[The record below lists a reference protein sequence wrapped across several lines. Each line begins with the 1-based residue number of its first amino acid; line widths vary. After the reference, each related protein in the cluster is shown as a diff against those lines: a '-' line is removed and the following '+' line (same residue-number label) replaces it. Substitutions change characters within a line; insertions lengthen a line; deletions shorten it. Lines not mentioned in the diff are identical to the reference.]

1 MGLLYSAT
9 TWSSALLSWAL
20 SSFLPLHEPRE
31 GCFPFCWLASEPC
44 QLCRFCLLVLSC
56 WLHGPCWKP
65 AQATQATW
73 RTFAEL
79 HCGTCLNPRRVHRQ
93 YYEYFPSHLQYIAM
107 AQGSKYWLALA
118 TRLLQVGRAAVWMR
132 NSPREREKKK
142 ETEMKQLVTV
152 CKMGISK
159 LQTELNNGVTKTE
172 SLPSKVNKELYSFL
186 KKSKRWLVSNWLQ
199 EDWQRHWQNKLYD
212 DLLGWVLRNLNFKR
226 K

>member
-1 MGLLYSAT
+1 MEGCVLTSGKRQLYLAFVNLCLNTSCQKPVTPELAHVMGLLHSAT

-118 TRLLQVGRAAVWMR
+118 TRLLQVRRAAVWMR

-142 ETEMKQLVTV
+142 RNWDETISYCLQNGNIKAPNRVKQW
-152 CKMGISK
+152 CNQDWK
-159 LQTELNNGVTKTE
+159 LA
-172 SLPSKVNKELYSFL
+172 
-186 KKSKRWLVSNWLQ
+186 LQ
-199 EDWQRHWQNKLYD
+199 
-212 DLLGWVLRNLNFKR
+212 G
-226 K
+226 